1 MIKFALRRNLI
12 YPLQLL
18 IFNVVRDVEKIL
30 IELFLDD
37 TVSLIYT
44 PLMFLG
50 EFFSGL
56 IIYYYQRQFM
66 KSNKKTDKYKKREL
80 IHSGGNYVSRDGII
94 KIMLMI
100 FFASFFDFVQFLIS
114 LYTPKFI
121 NTSGSIGSRLGGFL
135 TIFDALFYYY
145 VLRLPIYR
153 HQFFSLIVIGTCLIL
168 VIVTEFI
175 FQEINIFLSY
185 GRFISVFLIIL
196 VEQFCSAMVDS
207 NEKYLFEYNS
217 VNPFF
222 ALMFEGFFG
231 FTMSFFYGLYKSP
244 FLEVIEFQKK
254 TTTSNFT
261 IFIFALILYSILSG
275 LKNSFRVSTTKK
287 YTPMT
292 TTFLDYILNPI
303 YLIIYFSLDEDFIVK
318 GEKNYIY
325 FIINLILALIIS
337 FFGFVYNEFILLFCW
352 NLELDTHEQ
361 VSRRASLIEEDD
373 EEEVY
378 DMQDI
383 AVEEIEN

>member
-1 MIKFALRRNLI
+1 MIKFALRPNLI

-18 IFNVVRDVEKIL
+18 IFNVARNVENIL
-30 IELFLDD
+30 IERFLDD

-56 IIYYYQRQFM
+56 IIYYYQKQFV
-66 KSNKKTDKYKKREL
+66 KSNKKKESKKREL
-80 IHSGGNYVSRDGII
+80 IHSNVSYVSRDGIV

-100 FFASFFDFVQFLIS
+100 FFAGFFDFVQFVIS
-114 LYTPKFI
+114 LHTPKFI
-121 NTSGSIGSRLGGFL
+121 NISGSIGSRLGGFL

-153 HQFFSLIVIGTCLIL
+153 HQFFSLIVIGTCLLL
-168 VIVTEFI
+168 VIGTEFI

-185 GRFISVFLIIL
+185 GRFIDVFVIIL

-231 FTMSFFYGLYKSP
+231 FALTFFYGLYQSP
-244 FLEVIEFQKK
+244 FPEVIAYQKK
-254 TTTSNFT
+254 ATSTEF
-261 IFIFALILYSILSG
+261 IVFIFALILYSILSG
-275 LKNSFRVSTTKK
+275 LKNSFRVTTTKI

-303 YLIIYFSLDEDFIVK
+303 YLIIDFSLGEDFNVK
-318 GEKNYIY
+318 GEQNYIY

-337 FFGFVYNEFILLFCW
+337 FFGFVYNEFIIIFCCD
-352 NLELDTHEQ
+352 LEIDTHQ
-361 VSRRASLIEEDD
+361 QISNRASIAVEDNEED
-373 EEEVY
+373 VY

-383 AVEEIEN
+383 TVEEIQN

>member
-1 MIKFALRRNLI
+1 MIKFALRPNLI

-18 IFNVVRDVEKIL
+18 IFNVARNVENIL
-30 IELFLDD
+30 IERFLDD

-56 IIYYYQRQFM
+56 IIYYYQKQFV
-66 KSNKKTDKYKKREL
+66 KSNKKKESKKREL
-80 IHSGGNYVSRDGII
+80 IHSNVSYVSRDGIV

-100 FFASFFDFVQFLIS
+100 FFAGFFDFVQFVIS
-114 LYTPKFI
+114 LHTPKFI
-121 NTSGSIGSRLGGFL
+121 NISGSIGSRLGGFL

-153 HQFFSLIVIGTCLIL
+153 HQFFSLIVIGTCLLL
-168 VIVTEFI
+168 VIGTEFI
-175 FQEINIFLSY
+175 FQEINIFLFY
-185 GRFISVFLIIL
+185 GRFIEVFVIIL

-231 FTMSFFYGLYKSP
+231 FALTFFYGLYQSP
-244 FLEVIEFQKK
+244 FPEVIAYQKK
-254 TTTSNFT
+254 ATSTDFI

-275 LKNSFRVSTTKK
+275 LKNSFRVTTTKI

-303 YLIIYFSLDEDFIVK
+303 YLIKDFSLGEDFIVK
-318 GEKNYIY
+318 GEQNYIY

-337 FFGFVYNEFILLFCW
+337 FFGFVYNEFIIIFCCD
-352 NLELDTHEQ
+352 LEIDTHQ
-361 VSRRASLIEEDD
+361 QISNRASIVEDNEED
-373 EEEVY
+373 VY

-383 AVEEIEN
+383 TVEETQN

>member
-1 MIKFALRRNLI
+1 MIKFALRPNLI

-18 IFNVVRDVEKIL
+18 IFNVARDVENIL
-30 IELFLDD
+30 IGNFLDD

-50 EFFSGL
+50 ECFSGL
-56 IIYYYQRQFM
+56 IIYLYQKQFV
-66 KSNKKTDKYKKREL
+66 KSNKKTESKKREL
-80 IHSGGNYVSRDGII
+80 IHSSANYISRDGIT

-100 FFASFFDFVQFLIS
+100 FFAGFFDFVQFVIS
-114 LYTPKFI
+114 LHTPKFI
-121 NTSGSIGSRLGGFL
+121 NISGSIGSRLGGFL

-153 HQFFSLIVIGTCLIL
+153 HQIFSLIVIGTCLLL
-168 VIVTEFI
+168 VIGTEFI

-185 GRFISVFLIIL
+185 GRFIEVFVIIL

-217 VNPFF
+217 VNPSF
-222 ALMFEGFFG
+222 ALMFEGIFG
-231 FTMSFFYGLYKSP
+231 FILTFFYGLYQSP
-244 FLEVIEFQKK
+244 FPEVIEYQKK
-254 TTTSNFT
+254 ETSTNF
-261 IFIFALILYSILSG
+261 IVFIFALILYSILSG
-275 LKNSFRVSTTKK
+275 LKNSFRVTTTKI

-303 YLIIYFSLDEDFIVK
+303 FLIIDFSLGQDFIVK
-318 GEKNYIY
+318 GERNYIY
-325 FIINLILALIIS
+325 FIINLILAVIIT
-337 FFGFVYNEFILLFCW
+337 FFGFVYNEFIILFCCD
-352 NLELDTHEQ
+352 LEIDTHQQ
-361 VSRRASLIEEDD
+361 VSNRASIVEDN

-383 AVEEIEN
+383 TVEEIQN

>member
-1 MIKFALRRNLI
+1 MIKFASRPNLI

-18 IFNVVRDVEKIL
+18 IFNVARDVENIL
-30 IELFLDD
+30 IGNFLDD

-50 EFFSGL
+50 ECFSGL
-56 IIYYYQRQFM
+56 IIYLYQKQFV
-66 KSNKKTDKYKKREL
+66 KSNKKTESKKREL
-80 IHSGGNYVSRDGII
+80 IHSSANYISRDGIT

-100 FFASFFDFVQFLIS
+100 FFAGFFDFVQFVIS
-114 LYTPKFI
+114 LHTPKFI
-121 NTSGSIGSRLGGFL
+121 NISGSIGSRLGGFL

-153 HQFFSLIVIGTCLIL
+153 HQIFSLIVIGTCLLL
-168 VIVTEFI
+168 VIGTEFI

-185 GRFISVFLIIL
+185 GRFIEVFVIIL

-217 VNPFF
+217 VNPSF
-222 ALMFEGFFG
+222 ALMFEGIFG
-231 FTMSFFYGLYKSP
+231 FILTFFYGLYQSP
-244 FLEVIEFQKK
+244 FPEVIEYQKK
-254 TTTSNFT
+254 ETSTNF
-261 IFIFALILYSILSG
+261 IVFIFALILYSILSG
-275 LKNSFRVSTTKK
+275 LKNSFRVTTTKI

-303 YLIIYFSLDEDFIVK
+303 FLIIDFSLGQDFIVK
-318 GEKNYIY
+318 GERNYIY
-325 FIINLILALIIS
+325 FIINLILAVIIT
-337 FFGFVYNEFILLFCW
+337 FFGFVYNEFIILFCCD
-352 NLELDTHEQ
+352 LEIDTHQQ
-361 VSRRASLIEEDD
+361 VSNRASIVEDN

-383 AVEEIEN
+383 TVEEIQN

>member
-1 MIKFALRRNLI
+1 
-12 YPLQLL
+12 
-18 IFNVVRDVEKIL
+18 
-30 IELFLDD
+30 
-37 TVSLIYT
+37 
-44 PLMFLG
+44 MFLG

-56 IIYYYQRQFM
+56 IIYYYQKQFV
-66 KSNKKTDKYKKREL
+66 KSNKKKESKKREL
-80 IHSGGNYVSRDGII
+80 IHSNANYVSRDGIV

-100 FFASFFDFVQFLIS
+100 FFAGFFDFVQFVIS
-114 LYTPKFI
+114 LHTPKFI
-121 NTSGSIGSRLGGFL
+121 NISGSIGSRLGGFL

-153 HQFFSLIVIGTCLIL
+153 HQFFSLIVIGTCLLL
-168 VIVTEFI
+168 VIGTEFI

-185 GRFISVFLIIL
+185 GRFIDVFVIIL
-196 VEQFCSAMVDS
+196 IEQFCSAMVDS

-231 FTMSFFYGLYKSP
+231 FALTFFYGLYQSP
-244 FLEVIEFQKK
+244 FPEVIVYQKK
-254 TTTSNFT
+254 ATSTEF
-261 IFIFALILYSILSG
+261 IVFIFALILYSILSG
-275 LKNSFRVSTTKK
+275 LKNSFRVTTTKI

-303 YLIIYFSLDEDFIVK
+303 YLIIDFSLGEDFNVK
-318 GEKNYIY
+318 GEQNYIY

-337 FFGFVYNEFILLFCW
+337 FFGFVYNEFIIIFCCD
-352 NLELDTHEQ
+352 LEIDTHQ
-361 VSRRASLIEEDD
+361 QISNRASIAVEDNEED
-373 EEEVY
+373 VY

-383 AVEEIEN
+383 TVEEIQN

>member
-1 MIKFALRRNLI
+1 MIKFALRPNLI

-18 IFNVVRDVEKIL
+18 IFNIARNVENIL
-30 IELFLDD
+30 IERFLDD

-56 IIYYYQRQFM
+56 IIYYYQKQFV
-66 KSNKKTDKYKKREL
+66 KSNKKKESKKREL
-80 IHSGGNYVSRDGII
+80 IHSNANYVSRDGIV

-100 FFASFFDFVQFLIS
+100 FFAGFFDFVQFVIS
-114 LYTPKFI
+114 LHTPKFI
-121 NTSGSIGSRLGGFL
+121 NISGSIGSRLGGFL

-153 HQFFSLIVIGTCLIL
+153 HQFFSLIVIGTCLLL
-168 VIVTEFI
+168 VIGTEFI

-185 GRFISVFLIIL
+185 GRFIDVFVIIL

-231 FTMSFFYGLYKSP
+231 FALTFFYGLYQSP
-244 FLEVIEFQKK
+244 FPEVIAYQKK
-254 TTTSNFT
+254 ATSTEF
-261 IFIFALILYSILSG
+261 IVFIFALILYSILSG
-275 LKNSFRVSTTKK
+275 LKNSFRVTTTKI

-303 YLIIYFSLDEDFIVK
+303 YLIKDFSLGEDFIVK
-318 GEKNYIY
+318 GEQNYIY
-325 FIINLILALIIS
+325 FFINLILALIIS
-337 FFGFVYNEFILLFCW
+337 FFGFVYNEFIIIFCCD
-352 NLELDTHEQ
+352 LEIDTHQ
-361 VSRRASLIEEDD
+361 QISNRASIVEDN

-383 AVEEIEN
+383 TVEETQN

>member
-1 MIKFALRRNLI
+1 MIKFALRPNLI

-18 IFNVVRDVEKIL
+18 IFNVARNVENIL
-30 IELFLDD
+30 IERFLDD

-56 IIYYYQRQFM
+56 IIYYYQKQFV
-66 KSNKKTDKYKKREL
+66 KSNKKKESKKREL
-80 IHSGGNYVSRDGII
+80 IHSNVSYVSRDGIV

-100 FFASFFDFVQFLIS
+100 FFAGFFDFVQFVIS
-114 LYTPKFI
+114 LHTPKFI
-121 NTSGSIGSRLGGFL
+121 NISGSIGSRLGGFL

-153 HQFFSLIVIGTCLIL
+153 HQFFSLIVIGTCLLL
-168 VIVTEFI
+168 VIGTEFI
-175 FQEINIFLSY
+175 FQEINIFLFY
-185 GRFISVFLIIL
+185 GRFIEVFVIIL

-231 FTMSFFYGLYKSP
+231 FALTFFYGLYQSP
-244 FLEVIEFQKK
+244 FPEVIAYQKK
-254 TTTSNFT
+254 ATSTDFI

-275 LKNSFRVSTTKK
+275 LKNSFRVTTTKI

-303 YLIIYFSLDEDFIVK
+303 YLIKDFSLGEDFIVK
-318 GEKNYIY
+318 GEQNYIY

-337 FFGFVYNEFILLFCW
+337 FFGFVYNEFIIIFCCD
-352 NLELDTHEQ
+352 LEIDTHQ
-361 VSRRASLIEEDD
+361 QISNRASIVEDN

-383 AVEEIEN
+383 TVEETQN

>member
-1 MIKFALRRNLI
+1 MIKFALRPNLI

-18 IFNVVRDVEKIL
+18 IFNVVRDVENIL
-30 IELFLDD
+30 IERFLDD

-50 EFFSGL
+50 ECFSGL
-56 IIYYYQRQFM
+56 IIYYYQKQFA
-66 KSNKKTDKYKKREL
+66 KSNKKIEKSKKREL
-80 IHSGGNYVSRDGII
+80 IHSNASYVPRDGII

-100 FFASFFDFVQFLIS
+100 FFAGFFDFVQFVIS
-114 LYTPKFI
+114 LNTPKFI
-121 NTSGSIGSRLGGFL
+121 NISGSIGSRLGGFL

-185 GRFISVFLIIL
+185 GRVISVFLIIL

-222 ALMFEGFFG
+222 ALMIEGIFG

-244 FLEVIEFQKK
+244 FPEVIEFQKK

-275 LKNSFRVSTTKK
+275 LKNSFRVTTTKR

-337 FFGFVYNEFILLFCW
+337 FFGFVYNEFIILFCY
-352 NLELDTHEQ
+352 NLEINTYQ
-361 VSRRASLIEEDD
+361 QISYRASIIEEN
-373 EEEVY
+373 EEEAY

-383 AVEEIEN
+383 IIEEIQN